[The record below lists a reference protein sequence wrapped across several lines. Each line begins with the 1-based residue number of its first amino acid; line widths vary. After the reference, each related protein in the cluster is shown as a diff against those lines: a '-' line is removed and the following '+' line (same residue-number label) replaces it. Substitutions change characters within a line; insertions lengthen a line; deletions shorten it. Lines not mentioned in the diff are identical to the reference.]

1 MSARLD
7 AAGRPHVTAVVVA
20 HDGERWLPALI
31 TALEASTQPP
41 DQVVAVDTGSTD
53 SSRAL
58 LTAALGANA
67 VVDLPR
73 NTGFGAAVQ
82 AALQS
87 ARPASDGADS
97 WIWLLHDDCAPA
109 PDALAR
115 QLETA
120 TSDSS
125 IGVVGCRIRAWPRG
139 RRLLEVG
146 VTITGTGHR
155 ETGLELGEHDQG
167 QHDEL
172 RDVLAVSSAG
182 MLVRADLWDRLAGF
196 DPRLP
201 LFRDDVDFGWRT
213 VQTGSRVVVA
223 PGAVI
228 FHVEAAAR
236 GVRRIA
242 NTSVNPQRADRCA
255 ALITLLANCRLLALP
270 FQYVRL
276 LLGSVLRALGYLLGK
291 LPGAAWQELVAALSV
306 LGRPDRIVAARW
318 RRRSLPRGGSADVR
332 ALLPPWWTPYANGI
346 DAMASR
352 LAIGF
357 GDAAPLATSSASRLR
372 AGRGDATALETGPV
386 ADEAVNLPVG
396 AGPVHSTLAHPL
408 LSLVGVLTLVGLLA
422 TRGLWGDGFLQGGS
436 LPPAPDSAAQ
446 WWRLYTESWHP
457 VRLGSA
463 ETAAPYVAGLAL
475 AGTVLLGKAW
485 LLVDAVMLFAPV
497 LAAIGAYVA
506 ARRLV
511 QSRAVRV
518 WMAATYALLPLVT
531 GATTSGRVG
540 TVVATI
546 LLPWLVPAV
555 AALVAPAAGRRL
567 GAACAAGAVLAA
579 VSAFA
584 PVAEAIAAML
594 LVAAVPWLLVRRRA
608 AAIAYCLLAV
618 LLPLALLLPW
628 SWRFLA
634 APKLLLTEAGRAGV
648 GAEPGIDP
656 AWQLAVGRV
665 AAAGDAPWWLTA
677 GIAVLA
683 VLALLRR
690 DKLAGVAG
698 AWVVIAV
705 ALGTAVV
712 MSRFTVELPG
722 GLYSA
727 HVWLGFP
734 VIVAQAAGLA
744 AAGLAADGLTRF
756 IAAGSFGWRQPLAAV
771 AAVVAVV
778 TTVAGLAWWAVLAPN
793 GDLSRRSAV
802 ALPAYMVDAMDAD
815 TQLRV
820 LVVRGSVNSATYDVL
835 AGDGV
840 RLGDDSV
847 LPPVGSKRVTG
858 LVTDLLVERT
868 GVAPARLA
876 ELGIGYVVLPP
887 PNSSRLVD
895 QLDATPG
902 LSRAS
907 AGQLAGWQIDSERT
921 QRDSD
926 AAALESG
933 EPDRRWQLAGQ
944 AGLWLLVLLLAAPG
958 LHRREGL
965 GEGEL

>member
-1 MSARLD
+1 MSAPHD
-7 AAGRPHVTAVVVA
+7 AAGRPHVTAVIVA
-20 HDGERWLPALI
+20 HDGERWLPSLI
-31 TALEASTQPP
+31 AALEASTRPP

-53 SSRAL
+53 SSRDL
-58 LTAALGANA
+58 LAAAFGADA
-67 VVDLPR
+67 VRDLPR
-73 NTGFGAAVQ
+73 TAGFGAAVR

-87 ARPASDGADS
+87 VRPAADGTDS

-109 PDALAR
+109 PHALAR

-120 TSDSS
+120 TSDTS

-182 MLVRADLWDRLAGF
+182 MLVRADLWDRLEGF

-201 LFRDDVDFGWRT
+201 LFRDDVDFGWR
-213 VQTGSRVVVA
+213 VAKSGSRVVVA
-223 PGAVI
+223 PGAVV
-228 FHVEAAAR
+228 FHAEAAAR

-242 NTSVNPQRADRCA
+242 NTSTNPQRADRRA
-255 ALITLLANCRLLALP
+255 ALFTLLANCRLLVLP

-276 LLGSVLRALGYLLGK
+276 LVGSVLRAIGYLLGK
-291 LPGAAWQELVAALSV
+291 LPGAAWQELVAAVSV
-306 LGRPDRIVAARW
+306 LGRPDRIAAARW
-318 RRRSLPRGGSADVR
+318 RRRALARGGSADVR
-332 ALLPPWWTPYANGI
+332 AKLPPWWTPYANGI
-346 DAMASR
+346 DAVASR
-352 LAIGF
+352 FTSGF
-357 GDAAPLATSSASRLR
+357 RGTVPATSPAAQLR

-408 LSLVGVLTLVGLLA
+408 LSLVGVLAVVGLLA

-436 LPPAPDSAAQ
+436 LLPAPDSAGQ
-446 WWRLYTESWHP
+446 WWRLYTETWHP
-457 VRLGSA
+457 VRLGST
-463 ETAAPYVAGLAL
+463 EWTSPYVAGLAL

-506 ARRLV
+506 ARSLV
-511 QSRAVRV
+511 QSRPVRV
-518 WMAATYALLPLVT
+518 WMAATYALLPVVT
-531 GATTSGRVG
+531 GATASGRVG

-555 AALVAPAAGRRL
+555 ATLLAPAGGRRL

-584 PVAEAIAAML
+584 PVGEAMAAVL
-594 LVAAVPWLLVRRRA
+594 LVAAVLWLLVRRRPS
-608 AAIAYCLLAV
+608 AIPYCLLAV

-628 SWRFLA
+628 SWRFLDT
-634 APKLLLTEAGRAGV
+634 PELVLTEAGRAYG
-648 GAEPGIDP
+648 GPRSGTDP
-656 AWQLAVGRV
+656 AWQWAFGRL

-677 GIAVLA
+677 GIAGLA

-690 DKLAGVAG
+690 DRLTGVAG

-705 ALGTAVV
+705 ALATAAV

-722 GLYSA
+722 GLYHA
-727 HVWLGFP
+727 PVWVGFP
-734 VIVAQAAGLA
+734 VIVAQAAGVV
-744 AAGLAADGLTRF
+744 AAGFAADGLTRF

-771 AAVVAVV
+771 ATAAAVL
-778 TTVAGLAWWAVLAPN
+778 TTVAGLAWWAVFAPA
-793 GDLSRRSAV
+793 GELSRQTAV
-802 ALPAYMVDAMDAD
+802 ALPAYMADAIGAD
-815 TQLRV
+815 SGLRV
-820 LVVRGSVNSATYDVL
+820 LVVRGNADRATYDVV

-847 LPPVGSKRVTG
+847 LPAAGSTRVTR
-858 LVTDLLVERT
+858 LVTDLLVERAA
-868 GVAPARLA
+868 VAPAGLA
-876 ELGIGYVVLPP
+876 ELGIKYVVLPP
-887 PNSSRLVD
+887 PNSPQLVD

-907 AGQLAGWQIDSERT
+907 AGQLAGWQIDTARGQSG
-921 QRDSD
+921 S
-926 AAALESG
+926 APPALEPAES
-933 EPDRRWQLAGQ
+933 DRRWQLAGQ
-944 AGLWLLVLLLAAPG
+944 AGLWLLVLVLATPG

-965 GEGEL
+965 REGQP